1 MISES
6 MKTLNRSE
14 RKKGQKFALFSNMFE
29 NITLYIITGALMM
42 LYAGDVLGLPAGD
55 ISHIIALIPLV
66 SLIRILLL
74 PLLRKP
80 GKVLLLRG
88 TTLIQWFIILSMI
101 LIPPDRLSY
110 GLYLFLLI
118 SFSLVRQLGIGTVWQ
133 PLLRDI
139 TTVNDRGRFF
149 SRMRFVFTLVN
160 LSVTGIIPL
169 IIGDAITSR
178 EYKSFLILLLFTQLL
193 KFFTLKYIPE
203 LPSVP
208 AEKTPKNTM
217 NKLKEELGKL
227 KYPLLIQMLA
237 QFSFFPVIVLYLR
250 HNLALPA
257 NLVTLAIFV
266 MTTGNALSLLF
277 WGSVSDTL
285 GFRNMMGGVHL
296 LGLLQAPLLFIILPG
311 TDSQTLLSLG
321 GLFLYMFLN
330 GLIMS
335 GSGIGTTSIQHYFT
349 NQNNSFTV
357 LNIYASAA
365 LIGNSFWTFLTGSLL
380 EKENIPLGAGYFW
393 GSHFHLDGI
402 KLFLLVLPFLIR
414 LVLLILLRRLPNIKP
429 WFGLGDFFTS
439 LNPHSLRTMVLT
451 SRLFRLDDR
460 SREKAV
466 RTFSRYKTPMGIHSL
481 TELLKDPS
489 YDVKVNAIR
498 ELGRTDSPLGGKRL
512 FDLLLNPDMMI
523 YHEHIIWALGEL
535 QWEEAV
541 PILIELVESER
552 NERERAQA
560 ARALGKIGSLEAVP
574 ALSRVLEEVTES
586 FHLSSSACWALIS
599 LAPEEKACEIFQAL
613 PRYKDSNIRYEIM
626 ASLCPFLEISD
637 QWLLKY
643 AMDQGAY
650 LALLESAE
658 SMSRSWREEKRPI
671 ILALG
676 EKNFTEME
684 KLYHL
689 RFPGNKPVTMA
700 LKACLP
706 LYNSWNPLFLLAAAR
721 LLLLK

>member
-321 GLFLYMFLN
+321 DYF
-330 GLIMS
+330 
-335 GSGIGTTSIQHYFT
+335 SIC
-349 NQNNSFTV
+349 S
-357 LNIYASAA
+357 
-365 LIGNSFWTFLTGSLL
+365 
-380 EKENIPLGAGYFW
+380 
-393 GSHFHLDGI
+393 
-402 KLFLLVLPFLIR
+402 
-414 LVLLILLRRLPNIKP
+414 
-429 WFGLGDFFTS
+429 
-439 LNPHSLRTMVLT
+439 
-451 SRLFRLDDR
+451 
-460 SREKAV
+460 
-466 RTFSRYKTPMGIHSL
+466 
-481 TELLKDPS
+481 
-489 YDVKVNAIR
+489 
-498 ELGRTDSPLGGKRL
+498 
-512 FDLLLNPDMMI
+512 
-523 YHEHIIWALGEL
+523 
-535 QWEEAV
+535 
-541 PILIELVESER
+541 
-552 NERERAQA
+552 
-560 ARALGKIGSLEAVP
+560 
-574 ALSRVLEEVTES
+574 
-586 FHLSSSACWALIS
+586 
-599 LAPEEKACEIFQAL
+599 
-613 PRYKDSNIRYEIM
+613 
-626 ASLCPFLEISD
+626 
-637 QWLLKY
+637 
-643 AMDQGAY
+643 
-650 LALLESAE
+650 
-658 SMSRSWREEKRPI
+658 
-671 ILALG
+671 
-676 EKNFTEME
+676 
-684 KLYHL
+684 
-689 RFPGNKPVTMA
+689 
-700 LKACLP
+700 
-706 LYNSWNPLFLLAAAR
+706 
-721 LLLLK
+721 